1 MLLGASAGIAGI
13 AAAYLGGNPET
24 LVEGP
29 AVLPLVLLLFADNL
43 RMGAAVCAGLALAR
57 RVTLPGIALLIAGLA
72 TAADLYSFLA
82 GPTRALVQGG
92 PEGGP
97 SLLGYLL
104 SYLLVWFPNFGS
116 PLGFA
121 FGVSD
126 FSFLALFTAMAGHLG
141 L

>member
-1 MLLGASAGIAGI
+1 
-13 AAAYLGGNPET
+13 
-24 LVEGP
+24 
-29 AVLPLVLLLFADNL
+29 VLLLFADNL

-57 RVTLPGIALLIAGLA
+57 RVTLPGIALLIAGFA

-126 FSFLALFTAMAGHLG
+126 FIFLALFTVMAEHLG